1 MKKISIESV
10 SLNFIF
16 NDSNLIR
23 CFHEKYGD
31 KFDTDTIEFIEFEN
45 ENIKCLGGVERLINL
60 KRISLKG
67 NQIQEFILHAP
78 NDISCIDLSFNDLKT
93 VDIRNLIPPLD
104 KSVSCICD
112 FRNNPELQ
120 RITLSKYFQEN
131 PARLTLLKDESV
143 VLDYSRG

>member
-1 MKKISIESV
+1 MGKICIESV
-10 SLNFIF
+10 SPNFIF

-23 CFHEKYGD
+23 CLHEEYGNE
-31 KFDTDTIEFIEFEN
+31 FDTDTVEFINFEN
-45 ENIKCLGGVERLINL
+45 ENIKCLGGVERLTNL

-78 NDISCIDLSFNDLKT
+78 NDISYIDLSFNDLKT

-104 KSVSCICD
+104 KSVSCTCD
-112 FRNNPELQ
+112 FRKNPGLQ
-120 RITLSKYFQEN
+120 RITLNKYFQEN